1 MKTTSTPKTA
11 EQIMEEYNDVFE
23 GDVGTLQGEQRL
35 EVDSTVTPTVC
46 PYRRVPF
53 SVKPTLKK
61 ELERLTD
68 LNVLIPVDEPTDW
81 VSNLVV
87 ATKPSGDLRI
97 CHDPQQ
103 LNKALKR
110 EQYPLPVIDDVLPD
124 LSKAKVFRKVDARNG
139 YWHVVLDDDSSRLCT
154 FDTPYRRYRWKRL
167 PFGISVASEIFQK
180 RLHEALDR
188 LDGLLTVHDDM
199 VVYGEGET
207 KEEAIA
213 DHDKNL
219 KAFLQRCRDKGVK
232 LNKKKLMLQSTEIPY
247 MGHLATDQSLKPDPE
262 KIEAVTNMPKPDDIK
277 AVRRFCG
284 FVNYLAKFL
293 PHLADAM
300 EPLRQLTHKYVPW
313 QVEPRT

>member
-1 MKTTSTPKTA
+1 MWNKTEVKPQGTCRLTIRNPKNKKYSVEFMVVKESLTPLLGSKVIQHMGLFEVHQENFEQVAPVKTTSTPKTA
-11 EQIMEEYNDVFE
+11 EQIIEEYNDVFE

-35 EVDSTVTPTVC
+35 EVNSTVTPTVC

-53 SVKPTLKK
+53 SVKPKLKT

-68 LNVLIPVDEPTDW
+68 LNVLIPVDERIDW

-87 ATKPSGDLRI
+87 ATKPSGELRI
-97 CHDPQQ
+97 FLDPQQ

-110 EQYPLPVIDDVLPD
+110 EQYPLPVIDDVLAD
-124 LSKAKVFRKVDARNG
+124 LSKAKVFTKVDARNG

-154 FDTPYRRYRWKRL
+154 FDTPYGRYRWKRL
-167 PFGISVASEIFQK
+167 PFRISVASEIFQK

-213 DHDKNL
+213 DHHKNL
-219 KAFLQRCRDKGVK
+219 KAYAETR
-232 LNKKKLMLQSTEIPY
+232 E
-247 MGHLATDQSLKPDPE
+247 
-262 KIEAVTNMPKPDDIK
+262 
-277 AVRRFCG
+277 
-284 FVNYLAKFL
+284 
-293 PHLADAM
+293 
-300 EPLRQLTHKYVPW
+300 
-313 QVEPRT
+313 